1 MGASIS
7 CSLFEKFSTTLHW
20 FTEIKSGNENILH
33 YLDDFLF
40 GGEANT
46 STCKETL
53 DTFRDICSVWGVPLA
68 EDKTVEPV
76 EVLTFLDIEFDT
88 IRMELRLPNEKLFA
102 INHILTVFMHSK
114 KITLRQLQSLIGL
127 LSFACQVVAPGRDFC
142 RRLIDATCSVKKPH
156 HKIRV
161 SQAMREDIKVWQF
174 FLSQYNGITVML
186 DTLWSSNDSIELFT
200 DSVGGRNKGF
210 GIYFQGKWAQSCW
223 PKHWIENGTLRDI
236 TFLELFPV
244 VVSIYIWGSNL
255 RNKKLVFRVDNESV
269 VVIINKKSSKSIRV
283 MSLVRVLV
291 LSTLKYNIM
300 IKAEHTPGK
309 INKIAGSLSR
319 SDWQL
324 FRSLCPEAD
333 QHGTE
338 IPNHLLKF

>member
-1 MGASIS
+1 
-7 CSLFEKFSTTLHW
+7 
-20 FTEIKSGNENILH
+20 
-33 YLDDFLF
+33 
-40 GGEANT
+40 
-46 STCKETL
+46 
-53 DTFRDICSVWGVPLA
+53 
-68 EDKTVEPV
+68 
-76 EVLTFLDIEFDT
+76 
-88 IRMELRLPNEKLFA
+88 
-102 INHILTVFMHSK
+102 
-114 KITLRQLQSLIGL
+114 
-127 LSFACQVVAPGRDFC
+127 
-142 RRLIDATCSVKKPH
+142 
-156 HKIRV
+156 
-161 SQAMREDIKVWQF
+161 MREDIKVWQF